1 MTGTIDEALAEAI
14 VSGKFRNELN
24 VLRKPPF

>member
-1 MTGTIDEALAEAI
+1 MTGAVYRALTEAI
-14 VSGKFRNELN
+14 VAGKFSNELN